1 MPILDLFGMVF
12 EWHDDKFELVHQN
25 RGVSLEEV
33 ASVFFDDYSID
44 KDDFGDYDEQRTL
57 TIGMSNVSP
66 RPHPIA
72 EVAKHV
78 VAAHQSGYQDAL
90 ADVSAHL
97 PNTHTGQAHS
107 I

>member
-57 TIGMSNVSP
+57 T
-66 RPHPIA
+66 
-72 EVAKHV
+72 
-78 VAAHQSGYQDAL
+78 
-90 ADVSAHL
+90 
-97 PNTHTGQAHS
+97 
-107 I
+107 

>member
-25 RGVSLEEV
+25 RGITLEEV

-57 TIGMSNVSP
+57 TIGMSSQA
-66 RPHPIA
+66 RLL
-72 EVAKHV
+72 V
-78 VAAHQSGYQDAL
+78 VAWTQRENVIRIITAFFPTKSQEREYANARH
-90 ADVSAHL
+90 
-97 PNTHTGQAHS
+97 
-107 I
+107 

>member
-57 TIGMSNVSP
+57 TIGMSNQARLLVVVWTQRENIIRIIGVSTEFGP
-66 RPHPIA
+66 YRA
-72 EVAKHV
+72 
-78 VAAHQSGYQDAL
+78 
-90 ADVSAHL
+90 VS
-97 PNTHTGQAHS
+97 TFVCF
-107 I
+107 